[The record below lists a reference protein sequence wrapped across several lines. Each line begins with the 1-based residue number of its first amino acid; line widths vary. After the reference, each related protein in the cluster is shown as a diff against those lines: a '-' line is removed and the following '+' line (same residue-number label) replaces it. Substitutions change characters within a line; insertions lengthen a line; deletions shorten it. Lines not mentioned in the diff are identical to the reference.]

1 MQVAARR
8 RLNPEAPIEGRSS
21 RLGDGA
27 YVRILEMLFDRKIPA
42 GAFLSQND
50 LVKLLGVPIAPLR
63 EALKLLEAEGIVV
76 IHQRSGIQFVKP
88 GLELTRSTFQF
99 RIILERSA
107 AMAYAQTAD
116 DAELT
121 EIERRHL
128 LAIEAIERDGLT
140 PSVRDEVEA
149 LELLI
154 HLAIIRSLSNP
165 LIESAYKRLHNY
177 VRLIRLERRVTAPV
191 VVRSLQEHVE
201 ILAACKAHDP
211 EAAAS
216 AAQAHLTAALQRS
229 LGLYGY

>member
-107 AMAYAQTAD
+107 AMA
-116 DAELT
+116 
-121 EIERRHL
+121 
-128 LAIEAIERDGLT
+128 
-140 PSVRDEVEA
+140 
-149 LELLI
+149 
-154 HLAIIRSLSNP
+154 
-165 LIESAYKRLHNY
+165 
-177 VRLIRLERRVTAPV
+177 
-191 VVRSLQEHVE
+191 
-201 ILAACKAHDP
+201 
-211 EAAAS
+211 
-216 AAQAHLTAALQRS
+216 
-229 LGLYGY
+229 